1 MSKYK
6 IVFSDYYYPN
16 LNAEMEELKKLGD
29 DIEVVDCTKIVQG
42 GIKDPKKLIE
52 YAADADALVCQFAVL
67 DAEFINS
74 LKQCKI
80 IARYSIGMDTVDLDA
95 AKAKGISV
103 ANVPDY
109 CISEVANHA
118 AAHILNGIRKLA
130 PSRELL
136 LTDSFDFSKI
146 RPIHRSET
154 MTLALLGFGSIARDL
169 YKKVKGFFG
178 KVVAYDPYFKDVAEY
193 PEVAFV
199 ELDQALMRADVISI
213 HVPLSP
219 ATKKMISQKE
229 FAAMK
234 DGVVLVNTARGG
246 LIDEE
251 AMLDALDAGKI
262 GFCGLDVISTE
273 DFASSSFLHHPKVTL
288 TPHTAW
294 CSEEA
299 LAELQRK
306 VGANVASAL
315 LTGKPVYPVV

>member
-16 LNAEMEELKKLGD
+16 LDAEMEELAKLGD
-29 DIEVVDCTKIVQG
+29 DVEIVDCTKIVPG
-42 GIKDPKKLIE
+42 GVKDPRKLIE

-67 DAEFINS
+67 DAEFIGS
-74 LKQCKI
+74 LKQCRV
-80 IARYSIGMDTVDLDA
+80 IARYSIGMDTVDLEA

-130 PSRELL
+130 QSRELL
-136 LTDSFDFSKI
+136 LTDSFDFAKI
-146 RPIHRSET
+146 RPIRRSEA

-169 YKKVKGFFG
+169 YRKINGFFG
-178 KVVAYDPYFKDVAEY
+178 KVVAYDPYFKDTAGY
-193 PEVAFV
+193 PDVEFV
-199 ELDQALMRADVISI
+199 ELRQALGCADVISI

-219 ATKKMISQKE
+219 ATKKMISTEE

-246 LIDEE
+246 LIDED
-251 AMLDALDAGKI
+251 AMLRALNTGKV
-262 GFCGLDVISTE
+262 GLCGLDVISTE
-273 DFASSSFLHHPKVTL
+273 DFASSPLLHHPNVTL